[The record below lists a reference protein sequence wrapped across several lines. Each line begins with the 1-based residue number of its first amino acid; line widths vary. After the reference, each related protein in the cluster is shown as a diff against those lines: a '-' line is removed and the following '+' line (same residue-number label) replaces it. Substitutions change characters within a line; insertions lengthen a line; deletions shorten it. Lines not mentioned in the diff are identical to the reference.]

1 MYVDGVVFFSE
12 SVPLFR
18 MEEFST
24 YNVNSTCCTIAVE
37 VSTRTYFILT
47 IFISICP

>member
-1 MYVDGVVFFSE
+1 MYVDGLVFFSE

-24 YNVNSTCCTIAVE
+24 YNVSSLRYTNAIE
-37 VSTRTYFILT
+37 VSTRT
-47 IFISICP
+47 